1 MSNVATG
8 TLRQRIRIEEKITPQ
23 NSDGETEIEW
33 VHVGTFW
40 ANVRPSSSRELLLA
54 AQVQSPVDTMIVM
67 RYNVAVKAS
76 MRAVLVRNGV
86 DSTIYDL
93 SAPIR
98 DPETGLE
105 WMTIPAKS
113 GVSAG

>member
-1 MSNVATG
+1 MSNVAAG
-8 TLRQRIRIEEKITPQ
+8 TLRQRIRIEQKVTAQ
-23 NSDGETEIEW
+23 NTYGETVTEW
-33 VHVGTFW
+33 VPIGTFW

-54 AQVQSPVDTMIVM
+54 AQVQSSVDTMIVM
-67 RYNVAVKAS
+67 RFNAAVKAS
-76 MRAVLVRNGV
+76 MRAVLVRNGEDV
-86 DSTIYDL
+86 TIYDL

-113 GVSAG
+113 GISQG